1 MQPQQITEFLFIGG
15 ISDQKVGRKI
25 KISIIN
31 KLNLMLNNNIQHVV
45 SLLRLMLDMQ
55 ISSYKARMAD
65 ISSLCSYIRSLPG
78 NNSPRR
84 LTKGII

>member
-1 MQPQQITEFLFIGG
+1 
-15 ISDQKVGRKI
+15 
-25 KISIIN
+25 
-31 KLNLMLNNNIQHVV
+31 MLNNNIQHVV